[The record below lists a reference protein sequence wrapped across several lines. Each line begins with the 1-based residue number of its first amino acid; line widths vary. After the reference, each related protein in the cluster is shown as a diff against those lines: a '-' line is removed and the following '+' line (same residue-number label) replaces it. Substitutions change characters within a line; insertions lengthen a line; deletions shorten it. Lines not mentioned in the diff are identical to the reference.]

1 MVNPRFGFLLC
12 VLLLVACSQ
21 EDSKTELEAYVQQ
34 VKARKSADIEPL
46 PQITPYETFVYQASS
61 MRSPFTLP
69 EPNRQVVNEV
79 ADNGIRPN
87 VTRRRELLETYPI
100 DSLSMMGT
108 LEKGGKIWAVIIDK
122 DGAVHRVTKGN
133 YVGLN
138 HGKIKKITEEKLYID
153 EIVANPVG
161 GWQERQSE
169 MALSTETE

>member
-1 MVNPRFGFLLC
+1 
-12 VLLLVACSQ
+12 
-21 EDSKTELEAYVQQ
+21 
-34 VKARKSADIEPL
+34 
-46 PQITPYETFVYQASS
+46 